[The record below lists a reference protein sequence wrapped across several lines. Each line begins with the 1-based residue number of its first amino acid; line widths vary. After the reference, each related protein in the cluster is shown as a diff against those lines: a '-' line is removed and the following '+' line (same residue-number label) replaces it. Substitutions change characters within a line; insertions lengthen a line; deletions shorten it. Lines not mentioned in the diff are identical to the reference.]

1 MDRIQWVSILG
12 SAALLAAVLELVR
25 RRRLREEYSL
35 LWICTAG
42 VLLLLSVWR
51 GLLDRLAHL
60 TGIKYPPSAL
70 FLVGFGFF
78 LLILLHFSLVLS
90 DLSRKVK
97 RLAQEVALRKDE
109 AGASH
114 ASRNE

>member
-12 SAALLAAVLELVR
+12 SAALLVVVLELVR
-25 RRRLREEYSL
+25 RRRLREQYSL
-35 LWICTAG
+35 LWIFTAA

-51 GLLDRLAHL
+51 GLLDRLAIL

-70 FLVGFGFF
+70 FLVSFGFF

-97 RLAQEVALRKDE
+97 TLAQDLALREDD
-109 AGASH
+109 AGIVRGPRS
-114 ASRNE
+114 E